1 MLIKHLQCI
10 YVHCTYI
17 VNISTIGVIILD
29 IDINADVS
37 LRILEYL
44 RTEFIPVKHN

>member
-29 IDINADVS
+29 INANVS